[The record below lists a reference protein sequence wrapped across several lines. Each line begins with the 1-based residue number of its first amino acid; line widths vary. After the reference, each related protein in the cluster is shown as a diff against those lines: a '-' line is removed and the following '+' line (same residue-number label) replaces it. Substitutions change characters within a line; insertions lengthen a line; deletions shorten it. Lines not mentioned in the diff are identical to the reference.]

1 MALEALS
8 SGLRRSFYTRKKKCL
23 LEVAEELYP
32 EDVKQFEY
40 VALGANNTAL
50 HVADIDEN
58 IVTQIVT
65 TANKF
70 RNFSIAMDELLD
82 SCSIFLEQVLGNK
95 LTHFQQCKN
104 FSLMAE
110 AHSSIDEKLSD
121 ESVSPD
127 IQIITN
133 GNEEDLELEQPVP
146 LDASTY
152 LKYISLVLLTVQNAL
167 LILVMRYVRT
177 REGEMFLSSSAV
189 IMAEIFKFTTSL
201 VVILI
206 QTGGTQ
212 AWLKLLYEDIILE
225 PIDCLKVSI
234 PSIIFVLQNNL
245 VYVAI
250 SNLDA
255 ATFQVSYQLKILT
268 TAIFSVLMLKKV
280 LSKLQWASLVILFVG
295 VAIVQMQPE
304 NSKKT
309 ATATEQSQIEG
320 LIAVVISS
328 FMSGFASV
336 YFEKIL
342 KGSRQSVWI
351 RNVQLGVLGSI
362 MGAITMF
369 VNDGEKL
376 LENGF
381 FHGYDYVVWFVVC
394 LQSLGGLLI
403 AVVVKYADNILKVF
417 ATSGAIICSCVAS
430 IYFFE
435 FRLSL
440 EFTVGACLVIA
451 AVFIYSKFI
460 PSRAQVLPTAS
471 SVDGSS
477 GG

>member
-1 MALEALS
+1 MTDEDKLQVDHIH
-8 SGLRRSFYTRKKKCL
+8 KVDVHKP
-23 LEVAEELYP
+23 EEKTPLVG
-32 EDVKQFEY
+32 D
-40 VALGANNTAL
+40 T
-50 HVADIDEN
+50 D
-58 IVTQIVT
+58 TQIVSKE
-65 TANKF
+65 AEK
-70 RNFSIAMDELLD
+70 DLD
-82 SCSIFLEQVLGNK
+82 
-95 LTHFQQCKN
+95 
-104 FSLMAE
+104 
-110 AHSSIDEKLSD
+110 
-121 ESVSPD
+121 
-127 IQIITN
+127 
-133 GNEEDLELEQPVP
+133 LEQPVP
-146 LDASTY
+146 LDTSTY

-177 REGEMFLSSSAV
+177 REGDMFLSTSAV
-189 IMAEIFKFTTSL
+189 IMAEVFKFTTSL

-206 QTGGTQ
+206 ETGGIQ

-309 ATATEQSQIEG
+309 ATATEQSQIKG
-320 LIAVVISS
+320 LIAVVVSS

-362 MGAITMF
+362 MGVITMF

-376 LENGF
+376 LQNGF
-381 FHGYDYVVWFVVC
+381 FHGYDSVVWFVIC
-394 LQSLGGLLI
+394 LNSLGGLLI
-403 AVVVKYADNILKVF
+403 AVVVKYADNILKGF

-430 IYFFE
+430 IYFFH
-435 FRLSL
+435 FQLSI
-440 EFTVGACLVIA
+440 EFTFGAGHVILA
-451 AVFIYSKFI
+451 CYIYSKFV
-460 PSRAQVLPTAS
+460 PETLPVLPTTSTTA
-471 SVDGSS
+471 GS
-477 GG
+477 